1 MCRGEED
8 PHEGPVVRGAMRV
21 MVKLWAVTM
30 GLSLGAVACGGAA
43 TPRPREVA
51 PAVADTDADTQAAAA
66 DVDATFASKRTDES
80 CTAEPLCALSGYCT
94 ASGDDCVASSDDD
107 CRASEQ
113 CTSDG
118 ACSAVGHHCVAE
130 ADRDCEDAEVC
141 KREGRCYAVEGV
153 CTRARVTAS
162 R

>member
-1 MCRGEED
+1 
-8 PHEGPVVRGAMRV
+8 MRV

-43 TPRPREVA
+43 TPRAREATPTVA
-51 PAVADTDADTQAAAA
+51 ETKMKPEAA
-66 DVDATFASKRTDES
+66 DVEAASASRTDER
-80 CTAEPLCALSGYCT
+80 CAAEPLCALSGYCT

-130 ADRDCEDAEVC
+130 ADRDCEAAEVC
-141 KREGRCYAVEGV
+141 KREGRCFAVDGL
-153 CTRARVTAS
+153 CARAHVTAS